1 MTTHLLTTSMRL
13 PLPREQVFAFF
24 SDAANLER
32 ITPPELHFQIVTPQP
47 IPMDAGTLID
57 YRLRLFGAP
66 MKWRTLITRWQPP
79 DEFVDE
85 QVRGPYRLWQHTHRF
100 VERSGE
106 TGIEDEV
113 RYALPLAPLG
123 DLANPLIRLQLQR
136 IFQFRATAVRACLL
150 CPDAAPR
157 KRTP

>member
-24 SDAANLER
+24 ADAANLER
-32 ITPPELHFQIVTPQP
+32 ITPPELNFQIVTPQP

-79 DEFVDE
+79 DVFVDE

-123 DLANPLIRLQLQR
+123 DLANPLIRMQLRR

-150 CPDAAPR
+150 SPDAAPR